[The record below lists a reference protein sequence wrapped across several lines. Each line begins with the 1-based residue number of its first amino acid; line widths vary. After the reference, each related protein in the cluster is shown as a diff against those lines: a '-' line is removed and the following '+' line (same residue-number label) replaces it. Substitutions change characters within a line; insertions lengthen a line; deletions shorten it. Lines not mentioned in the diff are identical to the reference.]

1 MELAPFFK
9 SVIDQDTASVVLC
22 DLTHT
27 IIYMSPAAVADYHKY
42 GGAALLGRSLMNCH
56 APQSRETIQK
66 VVDWFAADSSHNI
79 VYTYHNDKRNY
90 DVYMVA
96 LRDGSGKLIGYYEK
110 HESRAAETMKPYDLF

>member
-27 IIYMSPAAVADYHKY
+27 IIYMNPAAVADYHKY

-66 VVDWFAADSSHNI
+66 VVDWFAADGSHNI
-79 VYTYHNDKRNY
+79 VYTYHNDKHNY